1 MEVICRRN
9 IAISAQKGEYF
20 TDIDIMQDVEHLR
33 NRIKNVRKTFLYFG
47 NQVAGKIRE
56 FVEQLIDKSLN
67 FGRAQSPPS
76 LQRSGIPA
84 SDVFRRSDNIAKVR
98 SYDLIGQLPEE
109 SFKAYD
115 QVRSIS
121 PRNPLKTLRETLPEV
136 NYEIYKYEDYYGR
149 SKELRMQ

>member
-1 MEVICRRN
+1 METLYRRN
-9 IAISAQKGEYF
+9 IAISAQKAEHF

-33 NRIKNVRKTFLYFG
+33 NRIKHVRKTFLYFG

-56 FVEQLIDKSLN
+56 FVEQLIDRSLN

-76 LQRSGIPA
+76 LQRSGSKA

-115 QVRSIS
+115 QARSIW
-121 PRNPLKTLRETLPEV
+121 PRNPLKTFRETLPKV
-136 NYEIYKYEDYYGR
+136 DCEINKYEDYYGR
-149 SKELRMQ
+149 SKELRMH